1 MDIAKDI
8 AKNLK
13 PKQTLEVIHFIIGK
27 IIEMLDKN
35 EPEEKI
41 KTTIEKFLKNFNHE
55 IQKIIIKEINILHII
70 AKEDKESDGKKE
82 VKEEA
87 IKEEARKEAK

>member
-1 MDIAKDI
+1 MDI

-41 KTTIEKFLKNFNHE
+41 KTTIEKFLKNFNPE

-70 AKEDKESDGKKE
+70 AKEDKESDGKKRS
-82 VKEEA
+82 KRRS
-87 IKEEARKEAK
+87 KKRSNKRSKRKI